1 VKLHIGFTGTRFGMS
16 EAQRSMVRHLVEGL
30 VLMRPTAYET
40 VAAHHGMCVGADAE
54 FHAICRALGASVIGH
69 PGPPGEWS
77 ADLICDEMLEPT
89 NHMRRNAA
97 IVAAS
102 SIMIAAPREN
112 TPQPRGGTWATIG
125 MARREL
131 RRLKLGV
138 LHVVDREGRLMDHKE
153 WP

>member
-16 EAQRSMVRHLVEGL
+16 GAQRDKVGHIMTSI
-30 VLMRPTAYET
+30 VLMRPEAYEA
-40 VAAHHGMCVGADAE
+40 VVGHHGMCVGADSE
-54 FHAICRALGASVIGH
+54 FHAICRSLGASVIGH
-69 PGPPGEWS
+69 PGPPGEFA
-77 ADLICDEMLEPT
+77 ADLECDEMLEPT

-131 RRLKLGV
+131 KRLKLGV
-138 LHVVDREGRLMDHKE
+138 LHVVDRDGQLMRHEE
-153 WP
+153 WG

>member
-1 VKLHIGFTGTRFGMS
+1 VRLHLGFTGTRFGMS
-16 EAQRSMVRHLVEGL
+16 PAQRSMVRHLVEGL

-40 VAAHHGMCVGADAE
+40 VAAHHGMCVGADSE
-54 FHAICRALGASVIGH
+54 FHEMCHELGIRVIGH
-69 PGPPGEWS
+69 PGPPGEFS
-77 ADLICDEMLEPT
+77 ADLVCNERLEPT

-97 IVAAS
+97 IVAVS

-138 LHVVDREGRLMDHKE
+138 LHVVDRDGQLMDHRE
-153 WP
+153 WA